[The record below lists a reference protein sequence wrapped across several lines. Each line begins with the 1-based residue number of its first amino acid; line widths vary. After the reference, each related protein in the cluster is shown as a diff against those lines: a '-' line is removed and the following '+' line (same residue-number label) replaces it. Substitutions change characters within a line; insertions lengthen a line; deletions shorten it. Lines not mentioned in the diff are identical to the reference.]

1 MRVLLV
7 EDSVSL
13 TDALE
18 RVLKREKFTVEIAH
32 DGEEGVAYAET
43 GVYDVILMDVMMPV
57 KSGIEATRELRAKK
71 INTPIIMLTALSEES
86 DKIAGLD
93 CGADD
98 YITKPFSMSEL
109 LARIRAVT
117 RRKGDIIPEDG
128 LSYGGVTLNL
138 YTYMLS
144 SGEKSIK
151 LSKKEAEIIRFFF
164 EKPSFVAQRDQ
175 LISKVW
181 GFDSEFESNN
191 LEVFISFLRKK
202 LRFLDAKFTIVPVRG
217 VGYRLSEP
225 KEE

>member
-18 RVLKREKFTVEIAH
+18 SVLKREKFTVEIAH

-117 RRKGDIIPEDG
+117 RRKGDIIPDDG

-138 YTYMLS
+138 
-144 SGEKSIK
+144 
-151 LSKKEAEIIRFFF
+151 
-164 EKPSFVAQRDQ
+164 
-175 LISKVW
+175 
-181 GFDSEFESNN
+181 
-191 LEVFISFLRKK
+191 
-202 LRFLDAKFTIVPVRG
+202 
-217 VGYRLSEP
+217 
-225 KEE
+225 

>member
-13 TDALE
+13 TEALE
-18 RVLKREKFTVEIAH
+18 SVFKREKFVVDIAH

-43 GVYDVILMDVMMPV
+43 GVYDVIIMDVMMPV
-57 KSGIEATRELRAKK
+57 KSGVEATNELRAKK

-98 YITKPFSMSEL
+98 YITKPFSVSEL

-117 RRKGDIIPEDG
+117 RRKGDIIPDDG

-144 SGEKSIK
+144 SGDKSIK
-151 LSKKEAEIIRFFF
+151 LSKKVAEIMRYFF

-175 LISKVW
+175 IISKVW

-202 LRFLDAKFTIVPVRG
+202 LRFLDARFTIMPVRG

-225 KEE
+225 EKA

>member
-1 MRVLLV
+1 MRVLIV

-18 RVLKREKFTVEIAH
+18 SVLKREKFTVEVAH

-71 INTPIIMLTALSEES
+71 VNTPIIMLTALSEES

-117 RRKGDIIPEDG
+117 RRKGEIIPEDG

-144 SGEKSIK
+144 SGEKQIK
-151 LSKKEAEIIRFFF
+151 LSKKEAEIVRYFF

-202 LRFLDAKFTIVPVRG
+202 LRFLDARFTIVPVRG
-217 VGYRLSEP
+217 VGYRLSDP
-225 KEE
+225 KEG

>member
-1 MRVLLV
+1 MRVLIV

-18 RVLKREKFTVEIAH
+18 SVLKREKFTVEVAH

-71 INTPIIMLTALSEES
+71 VNTPIIMLTALSEES

-144 SGEKSIK
+144 SGEKQIK
-151 LSKKEAEIIRFFF
+151 LSKKEAEIVRYFF

-202 LRFLDAKFTIVPVRG
+202 LRFLDAKFTITPVRG

-225 KEE
+225 TA